1 MFIHFLELF
10 PVKTIAIR
18 VSDEDHKLFSDLAA
32 RELMPLSVLVRRLVH
47 AHAVSLALIP
57 DPIAEAK
64 RALQPT
70 PAAPTPAPTPAPA
83 APQRT
88 PAPTPAAQP
97 MPNPFAHLPPVDDV
111 MFEYPEPVDNPP
123 PDDLA

>member
-1 MFIHFLELF
+1 M
-10 PVKTIAIR
+10 KTIAIR

-70 PAAPTPAPTPAPA
+70 PATSTPTTPEPA

-97 MPNPFAHLPPVDDV
+97 LPNPYAHLPPVDDV